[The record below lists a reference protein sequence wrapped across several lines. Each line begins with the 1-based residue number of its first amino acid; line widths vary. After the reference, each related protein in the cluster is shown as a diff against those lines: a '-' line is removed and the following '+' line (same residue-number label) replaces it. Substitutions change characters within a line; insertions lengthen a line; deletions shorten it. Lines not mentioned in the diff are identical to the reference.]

1 MEIVKDVN
9 ENATA
14 TMVQKKKSSVPITIV
29 TGFLGSGKTTLLNY
43 ILTAKH
49 GKRIAVIENEF
60 GDEIG
65 VESLIAK
72 DGANGEWFDEFFSL
86 GNGCICCSVK
96 DDLVNTLERL
106 LERKDKFDYILI
118 ETTGMANPGPLAST
132 FWLDDELESQMHL
145 DGVITIVDSKNIL
158 RRISEKAKKSGKA
171 CNEATLQIAY
181 ADILML
187 NKMDLVTDAKEI
199 TNVISEIK
207 QINNVANIYKTTKSE
222 IDLDLILNVKAFH
235 AKQVKED
242 ALNLTY
248 DNEEHDHHKHDEHEH
263 HQHHGEEEHHEHHH
277 HDNNNS
283 HVKHS
288 NVTTITLISKI
299 PVDLP
304 TFNQWLGEIIW
315 IEPDDEE
322 EENEE
327 DKKMTSTDNDTN
339 GSKPTPQIFRMKG
352 IISVVNDD
360 KKYILQAVNDLFECE
375 PLDDETE
382 GMWRKEEERISRIV
396 VIGRYLDSLR
406 LYNDSFFVK
415 K

>member
-1 MEIVKDVN
+1 
-9 ENATA
+9 
-14 TMVQKKKSSVPITIV
+14 
-29 TGFLGSGKTTLLNY
+29 
-43 ILTAKH
+43 
-49 GKRIAVIENEF
+49 
-60 GDEIG
+60 
-65 VESLIAK
+65 
-72 DGANGEWFDEFFSL
+72 
-86 GNGCICCSVK
+86 
-96 DDLVNTLERL
+96 
-106 LERKDKFDYILI
+106 
-118 ETTGMANPGPLAST
+118 
-132 FWLDDELESQMHL
+132 
-145 DGVITIVDSKNIL
+145 
-158 RRISEKAKKSGKA
+158 
-171 CNEATLQIAY
+171 
-181 ADILML
+181 
-187 NKMDLVTDAKEI
+187 MDLVTDAKEI

-263 HQHHGEEEHHEHHH
+263 HHHHGEEEHHEHHH

-382 GMWRKEEERISRIV
+382 GMWGKEEERISRIV